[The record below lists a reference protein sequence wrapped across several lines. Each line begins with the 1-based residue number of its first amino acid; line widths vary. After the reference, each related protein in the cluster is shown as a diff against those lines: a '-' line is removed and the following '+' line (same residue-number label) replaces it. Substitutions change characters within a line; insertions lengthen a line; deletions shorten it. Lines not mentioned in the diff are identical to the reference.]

1 MVSSDE
7 DRDAGH
13 MKFGFRAQQRVR
25 ERERREKQKDDRKK
39 REREAEE
46 ERELVQDVANRIAE
60 GDLRARVRAQVVE
73 HLKTDEVQARLTEQV
88 DTARAAK
95 RQVCRVRLSV
105 LGAGFGMVHSPAAAR
120 AVAGWALCSGGGGR
134 RGGSRCEAQG
144 GGATLR
150 GREYC

>member
-120 AVAGWALCSGGGGR
+120 AVAGWALCSDGGGR